1 MRQTF
6 WTAVSVV
13 VLGVLCLPGS
23 STAGEMNPAVLADH
37 CAACHGT
44 DGKSPG
50 VIPSLRGKSSS
61 YIVQYMKEFK
71 TDERKGTVMNR
82 LAKGLSDEQILA
94 VAKRLAGE

>member
-1 MRQTF
+1 MRQTW

-13 VLGVLCLPGS
+13 VLLCLPS
-23 STAGEMNPAVLADH
+23 MTQAGEMNPVVLADH

-50 VIPSLRGKSSS
+50 IMPSLRGKPSS
-61 YIVQYMKEFK
+61 YIAQYMQEFK